1 MLHMIEVKSLRKSY
15 GQEWVLDGVSFEVAR
30 GEVLVVIG
38 ASGSG
43 KSTLLRCINFLEE
56 FQDGEILIDGMPV
69 GYNVGTGGQRRRQ
82 SEATIAEM
90 RTRVGMVFQSFNLF
104 PHCTVLENL
113 TMGPVHVK
121 GVDRHEAESR
131 ALGLLTKVG
140 LAEKANEYPSHLS
153 GGQQQRVGIARAL
166 AMEPT
171 VMLFDE
177 VTSALDPELVGEVL
191 YVMQKLAAEGT
202 TMIIVTHEMQFARDV
217 ADTVL
222 FFDKGRIEES
232 GPPEDVF
239 DSPKSDRLKAF
250 LNRFN
255 SMQQQRV
262 TSRN

>member
-1 MLHMIEVKSLRKSY
+1 MIEVKSLRKSY
-15 GQEWVLDGVSFEVAR
+15 GQEWVLDHVSFKVAR

-56 FQDGEILIDGMPV
+56 FQDGDILVDGKPV
-69 GYNVGTGGQRRRQ
+69 GYNVGAGGQRRRQ

-121 GVDRHEAESR
+121 GLDRHEAESR

-217 ADTVL
+217 ADRVL

-239 DSPKSDRLKAF
+239 DSPKSDC
-250 LNRFN
+250 
-255 SMQQQRV
+255 
-262 TSRN
+262 